1 MHSSPAV
8 ELSSSVVVPHVLVEE
23 TGVAHLLPA
32 QNNTALLLATTSPPT
47 GNTRSEAAEDAWTVK
62 CLGAPLMS
70 RLAYAMGQS
79 MATHMDCA
87 MRGM

>member
-1 MHSSPAV
+1 M
-8 ELSSSVVVPHVLVEE
+8 PHVLAEE

-32 QNNTALLLATTSPPT
+32 QNTALLLATTSPPT

-70 RLAYAMGQS
+70 RLAYAMGQC
-79 MATHMDCA
+79 MATHMGCA